1 MNNLKETEKKE
12 KKSKIFLIKES
23 SSNHIKDVE
32 GISKWMGENFSVSE
46 RQYFAGMMDG
56 DGYVGVRIPKN
67 RKNLKLSVVLDLRH
81 DHAEPVYRLAE
92 LFDLS
97 ISKRIYLVAKNTQPS
112 VKVELS
118 GVKARLFLIC
128 IYPYMLE
135 KKKRT
140 KEVLLKLG
148 CPERHLPEE
157 RGFSLEYLAGYID
170 AEGSV
175 CFKLRH
181 HKNKTGSIGSAYR
194 YFLTLSSNDG
204 DHLQYI
210 KQNLIKLGYDHFRKD
225 FVNTYKTEKT
235 KIKLLTRLNRN
246 PDKWKN
252 TTNVILG
259 GTPKQLSKFYKNVEP
274 FLLIKHKKDNMKS
287 TIRYNSVLEK
297 VNENKVDYESGPS
310 WGQIK

>member
-1 MNNLKETEKKE
+1 MNNLNETEKKE

-23 SSNHIKDVE
+23 SSKNTRDVE

-67 RKNLKLSVVLDLRH
+67 RKHLKLSVVLDLRH

-97 ISKRIYLVAKNTQPS
+97 ISKRVYTERTNTQPS

-135 KKKRT
+135 KKKRI
-140 KEVLLKLG
+140 KEILLKLD
-148 CPERHLPEE
+148 CPEKHLPDTRE
-157 RGFSLEYLAGYID
+157 FSLEYLAGYID

-175 CFKLRH
+175 CFRLNH
-181 HKNKTGSIGSAYR
+181 TKTKAGNISSCYS
-194 YFLTLSSNDG
+194 YYLTLTSNNT
-204 DHLQYI
+204 DHLQYV
-210 KQNLIKLGYDHFRKD
+210 KENLIKLGYDHFRKD
-225 FVNTYKTEKT
+225 YVNTYKSEK
-235 KIKLLTRLNRN
+235 KAPARDNRN
-246 PDKWKN
+246 PDKWN
-252 TTNVILG
+252 DTTQVILG
-259 GTPKQLSKFYKNVEP
+259 GTTKQLSKLYKNVEP
-274 FLLIKHKKDNMKS
+274 FMLIKHKKDNMKS
-287 TIRYNSVLEK
+287 TITYNNVFK
-297 VNENKVDYESGPS
+297 KINENKQTV
-310 WGQIK
+310 

>member
-1 MNNLKETEKKE
+1 MNNLNETEKKE

-23 SSNHIKDVE
+23 SSKNTRDVE

-67 RKNLKLSVVLDLRH
+67 RKHLKLSVVLDLRH

-97 ISKRIYLVAKNTQPS
+97 ISKRVYTERTNTQPS

-135 KKKRT
+135 KKKRI
-140 KEVLLKLG
+140 KEILLKLD
-148 CPERHLPEE
+148 CPEKHLPDTRE
-157 RGFSLEYLAGYID
+157 FSLEYLAGYID

-175 CFKLRH
+175 CFRLNH
-181 HKNKTGSIGSAYR
+181 TKTKAGNISSCYS
-194 YFLTLSSNDG
+194 YYLTLTSNNT
-204 DHLQYI
+204 DHLQYV
-210 KQNLIKLGYDHFRKD
+210 KENLIKLGYDHFRKD
-225 FVNTYKTEKT
+225 YVNTYKSEK
-235 KIKLLTRLNRN
+235 KAPARDNRN
-246 PDKWKN
+246 PDKWN
-252 TTNVILG
+252 DTTHVILG
-259 GTPKQLSKFYKNVEP
+259 GTTKQLSKLYKNVEP
-274 FLLIKHKKDNMKS
+274 FMLIKHKKDNMKN
-287 TIRYNSVLEK
+287 TISYGQITNLK
-297 VNENKVDYESGPS
+297 INENKQTV
-310 WGQIK
+310 